1 MSEQYVFCRSNRDIA
16 YMILL
21 ALNDSSITEIFLL
34 FKDYLKVKTGIEEKF
49 FETFSWE
56 DMVETLKPETVLKFQ
71 GNPVNKVKTEY
82 DRKLYTKVNE
92 FIIKRNEVVTSQN
105 SSVSNEKVQIQS
117 YTDKSFVVLGR
128 KTKEFKDELKI
139 YGRFNPHLKC
149 GPGWIF
155 SNRDKDAV
163 EKIVNRING
172 VSMEESKTE
181 VKDKPVEV
189 KDNVVEVKESKSETE
204 ESTTEPE
211 KDTSVKKRRS
221 KTETK
226 EKSEPEETTTEP
238 EKDTSVKKRRSKT
251 ETKEKSET
259 EESTTEPEKDTLK
272 KRKSK
277 TESEEKSEPEKDTSV
292 KKRKSKTESEED
304 TLVKTITE
312 KLEINEGN
320 PIVKVYELVDS
331 SGNEKLKKKF
341 KKCEVTENDKYVMID
356 LKNVK
361 NSEIIKDF
369 FEEIIA
375 KSSTDDILKIKRKN
389 LL

>member
-128 KTKEFKDELKI
+128 KTKEFKDELKV

-155 SNRDKDAV
+155 SNKDKDAV

-172 VSMEESKTE
+172 VSVEESKTE
-181 VKDKPVEV
+181 VKDKPIEVKDNVVEV
-189 KDNVVEVKESKSETE
+189 KDNVVEVKES
-204 ESTTEPE
+204 
-211 KDTSVKKRRS
+211 
-221 KTETK
+221 
-226 EKSEPEETTTEP
+226 KSEPEETTTEP

-251 ETKEKSET
+251 EIKETASET
-259 EESTTEPEKDTLK
+259 
-272 KRKSK
+272 
-277 TESEEKSEPEKDTSV
+277 EEKSEPEENTSV
-292 KKRKSKTESEED
+292 KKRRSKTEVKED

-375 KSSTDDILKIKRKN
+375 KSSIDDILKIKRKN